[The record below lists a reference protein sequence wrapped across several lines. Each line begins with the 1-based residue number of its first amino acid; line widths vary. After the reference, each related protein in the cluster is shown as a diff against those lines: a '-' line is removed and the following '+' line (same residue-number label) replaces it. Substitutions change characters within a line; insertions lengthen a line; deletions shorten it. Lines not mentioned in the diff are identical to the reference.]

1 MEKSKLGFRG
11 YFSIILFGL
20 FGQLAWV
27 IENMYFNVFLYDT
40 ISGDTSAIA
49 WMVAASAAVATLTTM
64 FMGALSDKVG
74 KRKVFIT
81 AGYILWGLSTLSFG
95 FISVD
100 NVRLLIPGASAI
112 TVAVILVIVMDC
124 VMTFFGSTAN
134 DGAFNAWVTDTTDA
148 DNRGKVEGILAT
160 LPLIALL
167 IIFGAFDGLTKNGQ
181 WPLFF
186 YIIGGLVTLGG
197 IAGIF
202 LIKEKN
208 VKPSEGNYWKT
219 FFYGFRPKTI
229 KENAGLYLALT
240 TMCVFSIAYQV
251 FMPYFIV
258 YFNEYLKIDYII
270 ILASVLLGA
279 SIVTMIVARFTNA
292 KTIKKFFIPSLALMI
307 IGLLGLFFL
316 NKAEYALWI
325 GIAGFVMMSG
335 NLIFSSVVSAK
346 IRNLTPADKVGHFQG
361 IRMIFYVLIP
371 MIIGPAIGSA
381 VIKGSGMTYIN
392 QYNQVSDVPTPVIFL
407 TAAIAAL
414 VVLVPLLLEF
424 RAEKKN
430 GK

>member
-49 WMVAASAAVATLTTM
+49 WMVASSAAVATLTTM

-100 NVRLLIPGASAI
+100 NVRLLIPGASAV
-112 TVAVILVIVMDC
+112 TVAVIVVILMDC
-124 VMTFFGSTAN
+124 LMTFFGSTAN
-134 DGAFNAWVTDTTDA
+134 DGAFNAWVTDMTDEN
-148 DNRGKVEGILAT
+148 NRGKVEGILAT

-167 IIFGAFDGLTKNGQ
+167 LIFGAFDGLTKNGQ

-186 YIIGGLVTLGG
+186 YLIGGLITLGG

-219 FFYGFRPKTI
+219 FFYGFKPKTI

-240 TMCVFSIAYQV
+240 TMAVFNIAYQV

-279 SIVTMIVARFTNA
+279 SIVTVIVAKFTNA
-292 KTIKKFFIPSLALMI
+292 KTIKKFFLPSLGLMV

-316 NKAEYALWI
+316 NKPEYAVWI

-346 IRNLTPADKVGHFQG
+346 IRNLTPTDKVGHFQG

-381 VIKGSGMTYIN
+381 VIKGSGLTYIN

-407 TAAIAAL
+407 AAAIAAV

-424 RAEKKN
+424 RAEKCK
-430 GK
+430 K

>member
-1 MEKSKLGFRG
+1 MEKSKLGFRD

-27 IENMYFNVFLYDT
+27 IENMYFNLFLYDT

-112 TVAVILVIVMDC
+112 TVAVIVVILMDC
-124 VMTFFGSTAN
+124 LMTFFGSTAN
-134 DGAFNAWVTDTTDA
+134 DGAFNAWVTDITDEN
-148 DNRGKVEGILAT
+148 NRGKVEGILAT

-167 IIFGAFDGLTKNGQ
+167 VIFGAFDGLTKNGQ

-186 YIIGGLVTLGG
+186 FIIGGLITLGG

-208 VKPSEGNYWKT
+208 VKRSEGNYWKT
-219 FFYGFRPKTI
+219 FFYGFKPKTI

-240 TMCVFSIAYQV
+240 TMAVFNIAYQV

-258 YFNEYLKIDYII
+258 YFNEYLKIEYIL

-279 SIVTMIVARFTNA
+279 SIVTMVVARFTNA
-292 KTIKKFFIPSLALMI
+292 KTIKKFFLPSLGLMV

-335 NLIFSSVVSAK
+335 NLIFSSVVAAK
-346 IRNLTPADKVGHFQG
+346 IRNLTPVDKIGHFQG

-392 QYNQVSDVPTPVIFL
+392 EYNQVSDVPTPMIFL
-407 TAAIAAL
+407 TAAIVTV

-424 RAEKKN
+424 RLEKK
-430 GK
+430 K